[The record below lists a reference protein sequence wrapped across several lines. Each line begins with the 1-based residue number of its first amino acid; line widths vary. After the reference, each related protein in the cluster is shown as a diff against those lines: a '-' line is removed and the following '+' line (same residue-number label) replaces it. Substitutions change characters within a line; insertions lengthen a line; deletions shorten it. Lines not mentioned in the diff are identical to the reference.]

1 MSITKNFSDYLME
14 SAVVYHFKLCI
25 AAELSKEQ
33 LANIARELT
42 KYDADKLP
50 DPKRLPVQ
58 RNNLDFPQLG
68 ATEISHIDLVLHY
81 PVTTPE
87 LVAAVMRAT
96 TLPES
101 HILIRSDVQAADALP
116 VPQQDD
122 TTNKT
127 ASDATGN
134 KFGTDTQVANLL
146 KELESMAFK
155 YASPNKEKL
164 ATTNELPQGTKS
176 AIGSTVSK
184 LPAITGKKK

>member
-127 ASDATGN
+127 ASDATVNIAPPDGPSIWPVMV
-134 KFGTDTQVANLL
+134 KEISTLAGSLPLRSVAT
-146 KELESMAFK
+146 AAADVVA
-155 YASPNKEKL
+155 ASH
-164 ATTNELPQGTKS
+164 
-176 AIGSTVSK
+176 
-184 LPAITGKKK
+184 